1 MAWWYGLRPR
11 RSYSSS
17 DRLFAAKPSRLSRK
31 RLEAT
36 SSAGMPVVWVF
47 KSVFISIPIS
57 WNSVARPSV
66 PLVYSWYYQRL
77 EDLLASHVSSCFFPT
92 ALERTRPHRHR
103 SVHGHSRRGDRECR
117 VALDQDRPRLLGHGT
132 AVGDHRLRH
141 PLRGDAAARRP
152 PRRPARPAPHVR
164 CGPCSLCRELAALR
178 LRVVVGLAR
187 RLPRVAGTGR
197 RA

>member
-47 KSVFISIPIS
+47 ESAFISIPIS

-77 EDLLASHVSSCFFPT
+77 EDLLASHASSCFFPA
-92 ALERTRPHRHR
+92 ALERTRSHRHR
-103 SVHGHSRRGDRECR
+103 PVHGHSRRGDRER
-117 VALDQDRPRLLGHGT
+117 RPSVDQVRSRLLGHRP
-132 AVGDHRLRH
+132 AVGDHRVRHFLR
-141 PLRGDAAARRP
+141 RD
-152 PRRPARPAPHVR
+152 
-164 CGPCSLCRELAALR
+164 
-178 LRVVVGLAR
+178 
-187 RLPRVAGTGR
+187 T
-197 RA
+197 